1 MCNYRDTI
9 MAIRNPFHFPGTRRS
24 PAGEAA
30 PESESKPKRRR
41 GAGQSVVEFAVI
53 LPILL
58 TLVGGTLDF
67 ARVFYIDLRVQ
78 SATRNAA
85 EYIASTPT
93 YTSCLSCANWKARYL
108 VCTEV
113 TGRSDCG
120 TENPPRVSV
129 TYVEVSETAPGGT
142 SRSPIATV
150 TVRVEQDFEMF
161 FPYPWMAP
169 AGHWTLVHEST
180 FSVAQNR

>member
-1 MCNYRDTI
+1 

-24 PAGEAA
+24 PAGDAA
-30 PESESKPKRRR
+30 PKSESKRKRRR

-58 TLVGGTLDF
+58 TLVGGSLDF
-67 ARVFYIDLRVQ
+67 ARVFYIDLKVQ

-85 EYIASTPT
+85 EYIASTPS
-93 YTSCLSCANWKARYL
+93 YTSCPSCANWKATYL

-113 TGRSDCG
+113 TGRSDCAV
-120 TENPPRVSV
+120 ENPPRVSV
-129 TYVEVSETAPGGT
+129 TYLNVSTTAPGASG
-142 SRSPIATV
+142 RSPIATV

-161 FPYPWMAP
+161 FPYPWMSP
-169 AGHWTLVHEST
+169 AGHWTLIHEST